1 MLAQSLDDSAQGYQ
15 SYIVISAAN
24 VMICFIRAFKFMTV
38 SIDSIDNIDSYAH
51 SQSLCS
57 CSECLRAIP
66 GQG

>member
-38 SIDSIDNIDSYAH
+38 SIDSIDSYAH